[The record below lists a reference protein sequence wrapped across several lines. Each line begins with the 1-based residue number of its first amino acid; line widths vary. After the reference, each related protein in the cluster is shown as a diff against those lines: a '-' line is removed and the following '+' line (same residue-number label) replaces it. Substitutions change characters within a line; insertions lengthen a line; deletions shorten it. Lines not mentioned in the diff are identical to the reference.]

1 MVGRCKGV
9 NEKTSPWAFEE
20 PKMSRKREREE
31 ESEIKEPRK
40 KAKKQNDAKGT
51 NEQAALPIA
60 ALSPLFE
67 IPELVENILKYL
79 IMKPATIFN
88 IAIVSKR

>member
-1 MVGRCKGV
+1 
-9 NEKTSPWAFEE
+9 
-20 PKMSRKREREE
+20 MSRKREREE
-31 ESEIKEPRK
+31 ESNVKEPRK

-51 NEQAALPIA
+51 KEQAALPIA

-79 IMKPATIFN
+79 IMKPATILS
-88 IAIVSKR
+88 IATASLR